1 MRCTI
6 FLPAGLV
13 GLVLLA
19 PPMLSMADTT
29 GKTTYR
35 WVDAEGHVHYSDSV
49 PADASKQ
56 ERQVLDEHG
65 DIRHVLPRQK
75 TDAELAEDQRR
86 ERERQ
91 QQIDYDN
98 SLLKT
103 YLTLDD
109 LKKAGNERID
119 TIDGHIEQA
128 QKQVNDNQ
136 DRFADLQSKLAS
148 AKAGGQPVD
157 PDLQRQA
164 DQYEA
169 ALQQSREN
177 LAQLRQDRQKA
188 EDQYIRD
195 VERYKQLQAGIG
207 ITNKN

>member
-1 MRCTI
+1 M
-6 FLPAGLV
+6 
-13 GLVLLA
+13 
-19 PPMLSMADTT
+19 
-29 GKTTYR
+29 
-35 WVDAEGHVHYSDSV
+35 
-49 PADASKQ
+49 
-56 ERQVLDEHG
+56 
-65 DIRHVLPRQK
+65 
-75 TDAELAEDQRR
+75 
-86 ERERQ
+86 
-91 QQIDYDN
+91 
-98 SLLKT
+98 
-103 YLTLDD
+103 TLDD

-136 DRFADLQSKLAS
+136 EKFADLQSKIAS
-148 AKAGGQPVD
+148 AKAGGQAVD

-177 LAQLRQDRQKA
+177 LAHLRQDRQKA

-207 ITNKN
+207 STNKN